1 MKKNTES
8 ISTYRGFAIDL
19 NCAKDIAKSSSRHSS
34 SYSNQLWLNK
44 KSGYLMVVQVT
55 SNQYMVSDNGS
66 AFLVGHVNKHM
77 STSELLTMIK
87 LNIDAYIEYK
97 QEMEAFKDYHP
108 EEV

>member
-1 MKKNTES
+1 
-8 ISTYRGFAIDL
+8 
-19 NCAKDIAKSSSRHSS
+19 
-34 SYSNQLWLNK
+34 
-44 KSGYLMVVQVT
+44 MVVQVT